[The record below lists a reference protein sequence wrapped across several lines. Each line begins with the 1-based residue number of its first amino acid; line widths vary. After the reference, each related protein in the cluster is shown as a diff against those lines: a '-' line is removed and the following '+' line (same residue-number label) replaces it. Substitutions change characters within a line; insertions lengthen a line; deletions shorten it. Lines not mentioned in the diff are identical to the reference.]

1 MSVALFFAAP
11 LVETPP
17 AAAPAVSSVKSMPAL
32 PVAAQDPSSLVSILS
47 KVEVSP
53 ADLLS
58 ALSKVQGQSSL
69 EGESQPLL
77 KVFKEMLIYSSTL
90 AYLSSIFLVPL
101 RHHLCC
107 GQLS

>member
-11 LVETPP
+11 LVETP
-17 AAAPAVSSVKSMPAL
+17 AAAPAVSSVNSMPAL